1 MRLHLKA
8 IILWPRTDQRAPRI
22 LRLAEG
28 KLNVITGASK
38 TGKSAVI
45 PIIDY
50 CLGSER
56 CAVPV
61 ATIRDSCSWFGIV
74 IATTE
79 GEKLLARREPGTQQS
94 TGDMFMIEGKTI
106 AVPHSII
113 EKNATVDAV
122 KRALDRLA
130 GLSNLGFDPTGSSGG
145 FKGRPSFRDLLAFTF
160 QPQNIVANPDV
171 LFFKADT
178 IEHKEKLRTIFPYVL
193 GAVTPDA
200 LARRWE
206 VDQLSRELRSKER
219 DLAAQQHASSQ
230 WQAELQNWV
239 SEARDLGL
247 LATGSAVAGHSNSEL
262 LGSLEE
268 VVAKTSADSQIT
280 EGALDS
286 AATEASDLDREEG
299 AVSLELS
306 ELKARL
312 ENMTRLQSAVDDYT
326 GALRKQRE
334 RLQLSR
340 WFRDGA
346 DTSEAACPVCGG
358 AFEHAFGELDALCDA
373 LANVEATARRFD
385 PVPAAFDRELAQVRE
400 QARMLS
406 DRLRGIRSRRDA
418 VEARSARIR
427 DERWRRASVDRFIG
441 RMEQALKILKAPKGD
456 PALAAEVEE
465 LKRRL
470 DELRAASSDGV
481 VRERQRAALKR
492 VSASMARLLPELD
505 SERPHDPAE
514 LNIDDLT
521 IRVTGSSGR
530 PDFLWEIGSGA
541 NWLSYHVAA
550 MLALHELFLS
560 QSDNPVPS
568 LLVLDQPSQ
577 VYFPRKLAGR
587 QTANEDPRLADEDIA
602 AVKKVFEVLGA
613 TAKDQAQGLQILV
626 LDHAG
631 SEVWSDAQG
640 VNLVE
645 EWRDGK
651 ALVPTEW
658 LTRPGAP

>member
-1 MRLHLKA
+1 MRFHLKR
-8 IILWPRTDQRAPRI
+8 IILWPRTDQHAPRV
-22 LRLAEG
+22 LKLAEG

-61 ATIRDSCSWFGIV
+61 TTIRDACSWFGV
-74 IATTE
+74 VVATSE
-79 GEKLLARREPGTQQS
+79 GEKLLARREPGNQQS
-94 TGDMFMIEGKTI
+94 TGDMFLLEGETVE
-106 AVPHSII
+106 VPHSVVD
-113 EKNATVDAV
+113 KNTNVDAV
-122 KRALDRLA
+122 KRMLDRLA
-130 GLSNLGFDPTGSSGG
+130 GLSNLGFDPTGLAGG

-178 IEHKEKLRTIFPYVL
+178 MEHKEKLRTIFPYVL
-193 GAVTPDA
+193 GAMTPDV

-206 VDQLSRELRSKER
+206 MDQLVRELRRKDRE
-219 DLAAQQHASSQ
+219 LEAQRQASSQ
-230 WQAELQNWV
+230 WRAELQNWV

-247 LATGSAVAGHSNSEL
+247 LAAELAASGRRDDEL
-262 LGSLEE
+262 LASLEE
-268 VVAKTSADSQIT
+268 VVKKTSADSQVT
-280 EGALDS
+280 DSALDA
-286 AATEASDLDREEG
+286 AATEAAELDREEG
-299 AVSLELS
+299 AVSLHLS
-306 ELKARL
+306 EVKARA
-312 ENMTRLQSAVDDYT
+312 ENMIRLRSAVDDYT
-326 GALRKQRE
+326 GALKKQRD

-340 WFRDGA
+340 WLRDLA
-346 DTSEAACPVCGG
+346 DSNKATCPVCGG
-358 AFEHAFGELDALCDA
+358 AFDHADGELNVLCDA
-373 LANVEATARRFD
+373 LASVEATARQLD
-385 PVPAAFDRELAQVRE
+385 PVPAVFDRELVQVR
-400 QARMLS
+400 QQVRVLS
-406 DRLRGIRSRRDA
+406 DRFKGVRSRRDA

-427 DERWRRASVDRFIG
+427 DERWRRASVDRFLG
-441 RMEQALKILKAPKGD
+441 RIEQALKVLKAPQGD
-456 PALAAEVEE
+456 PAFAAEVVE

-470 DELRAASSDGV
+470 EELRAASSDGAA
-481 VRERQRAALKR
+481 RERQRAALQR
-492 VSASMARLLPELD
+492 VSASMARLLPMLD
-505 SERPHDPAE
+505 SERPNDPAE

-550 MLALHELFLS
+550 MLGLHELFLS
-560 QSDNPVPS
+560 QSGNPVPS

-587 QTANEDPRLADEDIA
+587 QAADGDPSLADEDVA
-602 AVKKVFEVLGA
+602 AVKKVFDVLGA
-613 TAKDQAQGLQILV
+613 AAARAAEGLQILV

-631 SEVWSDAQG
+631 SEVWGDVQD

-645 EWRDGK
+645 EWRGS
-651 ALVPTEW
+651 ALVPKEW
-658 LTRPGAP
+658 LAS